1 MISKKICS
9 KFRLLNSQKANV
21 QKYTRPKI
29 REAEREEV
37 RNNPIRDIPG
47 NLLKGERYNLYPH
60 LSKDKIP
67 NKERPLRHPGDPTRA
82 RQDREKAKITRG
94 IFKSMKGAIS
104 EEETQ
109 RRIERAVTEQRGGT
123 VGYDGGLNEGYDD
136 LMKKIEN
143 VAPQSYHAFPRASN
157 KDQNEWLYNIPI
169 GILQKKPTDDFEK
182 EFMRSKMNWNEGRF
196 MSHEKHRA
204 MWKNTL
210 ATLPIFEKKPMDP
223 FRAKPRA
230 IQRISYKDP
239 KTLVKFLSRGGR
251 ILNPRYTGVRWKTQR
266 KIKREIH
273 KARFLGL
280 FPYLGNPIYN
290 QAQYQANNLRTEDE
304 KEDWLDSLLH
314 EKTKFK
320 DYIANLES
328 GIQVSGNPKW
338 MAPLSRKNPRFTN
351 LFIQDELHGHTA
363 EQLQDK
369 AVEISHME
377 SLDDTLVPF
386 RKIIDNSR
394 ALLQ

>member
-1 MISKKICS
+1 
-9 KFRLLNSQKANV
+9 
-21 QKYTRPKI
+21 
-29 REAEREEV
+29 
-37 RNNPIRDIPG
+37 
-47 NLLKGERYNLYPH
+47 
-60 LSKDKIP
+60 
-67 NKERPLRHPGDPTRA
+67 
-82 RQDREKAKITRG
+82 
-94 IFKSMKGAIS
+94 
-104 EEETQ
+104 
-109 RRIERAVTEQRGGT
+109 
-123 VGYDGGLNEGYDD
+123 
-136 LMKKIEN
+136 
-143 VAPQSYHAFPRASN
+143 
-157 KDQNEWLYNIPI
+157 
-169 GILQKKPTDDFEK
+169 
-182 EFMRSKMNWNEGRF
+182 
-196 MSHEKHRA
+196 
-204 MWKNTL
+204 
-210 ATLPIFEKKPMDP
+210 
-223 FRAKPRA
+223 
-230 IQRISYKDP
+230 
-239 KTLVKFLSRGGR
+239 
-251 ILNPRYTGVRWKTQR
+251 
-266 KIKREIH
+266 
-273 KARFLGL
+273 
-280 FPYLGNPIYN
+280 LGNPIYN